1 MFTNRGQF
9 NSLKFNDLGLI
20 TVKGGSEAT
29 VIASTQTSGY
39 KSSVG
44 SSESVVCVSLEGQ
57 GIKSISIS
65 ASTAIMYIDVDAS
78 GQKQARSP
86 PSQENI
92 EINPFSSGQKFVL
105 GQNESSILTT
115 EEGEG
120 QKQASTSQYSSISV
134 IHFSETY
141 ATRIGKS
148 TSLLETLATGIG
160 TKTFSAD
167 SEAEVEIQVL
177 SDSIVCRIGEQA
189 TTIIVSSEGVGWV
202 AHSFAEVLVASQ
214 GAGYKLCQN
223 SSEALLFIDADGQH
237 RKYSVGQN
245 DSFISIEAEEQ
256 GYKIGIDG
264 NGQDIVIDPA
274 GEYAKIA
281 IGQSQSHINLL
292 VETIWGKFAFSSN
305 ICGIVTIPFSA
316 WRKETSSSSQSVID
330 IFIETTGYKIGT
342 DGSWQN
348 VLINGVGENTK
359 IAIGQSQSHINL
371 LVETIW
377 SKLAF
382 NSSICGIVTVPFSV
396 WKKEISSFSQ
406 STIDISIE
414 TTGIPV
420 YQGGN
425 STGLVILE
433 EGSCLPVKT
442 GKNLD
447 LIVVATDGK
456 SSRYSFGASQQQI
469 IIAAEGTFASFMT
482 GASQSQI
489 IISFNSVESSTKIG
503 ASDSIVVVAP
513 VYPYTEKVGVFRD
526 SYSGQIV
533 SYNAVSNCPNY
544 GFIRVQDGFIHPTNL
559 LSVTQRHDDIPFAG
573 IKAIAIEDATKN
585 LFGIIGAS
593 NDWSKWSHFENPS
606 LWTSS
611 RQIIGHGLG
620 KVFEGNPATTSP
632 AFIIEALPQLEQG
645 GYTFSIYLK
654 TNKQTSLTAKAI
666 LEDSGIQVAE
676 SQLQSLQLS
685 TAWTRVQFQLS
696 LNEPVDSGVLSLLFD
711 LPSTDVVISS
721 VRPQLEK
728 AAFASSYCQ
737 YERSQSKLVYSLP
750 NALLNNGTISFRAKY
765 IDANEEVLFITITD
779 KIQPNNRI
787 TLTKVPVDGS
797 SLKIQQDTAGTTI
810 YDLISMASDSLYHF
824 YAITWSINNGIRL
837 FVDGTL
843 LTSIGYTP
851 VNLDTL
857 IFSLP
862 GNKLIANLRADKREV
877 PAGEI
882 AEWAQMDRPFAVP
895 NKTPVS

>member
-20 TVKGGSEAT
+20 TVEGGSEAT

-92 EINPFSSGQKFVL
+92 EVNPFGSGQKLVL
-105 GQNESSILTT
+105 GQNESLIITI
-115 EEGEG
+115 EEGKG
-120 QKQASTSQYSSISV
+120 QKQVLASKYSSISAFP
-134 IHFSETY
+134 FSETH
-141 ATRIGKS
+141 TVKIGKN
-148 TSLLETLATGIG
+148 TSPLETIAIGIG
-160 TKTFSAD
+160 IKTYSAS
-167 SEAEVEIQVL
+167 SEISIAIQAM
-177 SDSIVCRIGEQA
+177 SDVAACHIGEQ
-189 TTIIVSSEGVGWV
+189 TTAIVVSSEGVGWFV
-202 AHSFAEVLVASQ
+202 YSFGEVFVASQ

-223 SSEALLFIDADGQH
+223 SNETLLSIDPDGQYI
-237 RKYSVGQN
+237 KYSVGQN
-245 DSFISIEAEEQ
+245 DSFISIETEEQ
-256 GYKIGIDG
+256 GHKISIDG
-264 NGQDIVIDPA
+264 SLQNILIDTP
-274 GEYAKIA
+274 GEYTKIA
-281 IGQSQSHINLL
+281 IGQSQNIIDLL
-292 VETIWGKFAFSSN
+292 VETTWHKFTLNSSICEIITTPLSIWEKEISS
-305 ICGIVTIPFSA
+305 F
-316 WRKETSSSSQSVID
+316 SQSIID
-330 IFIETTGYKIGT
+330 IFIETTG
-342 DGSWQN
+342 
-348 VLINGVGENTK
+348 
-359 IAIGQSQSHINL
+359 
-371 LVETIW
+371 
-377 SKLAF
+377 
-382 NSSICGIVTVPFSV
+382 
-396 WKKEISSFSQ
+396 
-406 STIDISIE
+406 
-414 TTGIPV
+414 IPI

-425 STGLVILE
+425 SIGLVVLE
-433 EGSCLPVKT
+433 EGSYLPVKT

-456 SSRYSFGASQQQI
+456 SSRHSFGASQQQI

-513 VYPYTEKVGVFRD
+513 VYSYTEKVGVFRD

-711 LPSTDVVISS
+711 LPYTDVAISS

-895 NKTPVS
+895 NRVPVS

>member
-92 EINPFSSGQKFVL
+92 EVNPFSSSQKLVL
-105 GQNESSILTT
+105 GQNESLIITI
-115 EEGEG
+115 EEGKG
-120 QKQASTSQYSSISV
+120 QKQVLASKYSSISAFP
-134 IHFSETY
+134 FSETH
-141 ATRIGKS
+141 TVKIGKN
-148 TSLLETLATGIG
+148 TSPLETITIGIG
-160 TKTFSAD
+160 IKTYSAS
-167 SEAEVEIQVL
+167 SETSIAIQAM
-177 SDSIVCRIGEQA
+177 SDVAACHIGEQ
-189 TTIIVSSEGVGWV
+189 TTAIVVSSEGAGWFV
-202 AHSFAEVLVASQ
+202 HSFGEIFVASQ
-214 GAGYKLCQN
+214 GTGYKLCQN
-223 SSEALLFIDADGQH
+223 SSEALLFIDADGQYV
-237 RKYSVGQN
+237 KYSIGQN
-245 DSFISIEAEEQ
+245 DSLVSIGVEEQ
-256 GYKIGIDG
+256 GHKIGIDG
-264 NGQDIVIDPA
+264 N
-274 GEYAKIA
+274 
-281 IGQSQSHINLL
+281 
-292 VETIWGKFAFSSN
+292 
-305 ICGIVTIPFSA
+305 
-316 WRKETSSSSQSVID
+316 
-330 IFIETTGYKIGT
+330 
-342 DGSWQN
+342 WQN
-348 VLINGVGENTK
+348 ILIDSIGENTK

-382 NSSICGIVTVPFSV
+382 NSSICGIVTIPFSV
-396 WKKEISSFSQ
+396 CRKETSSFSQ
-406 STIDISIE
+406 SVIDILIETTGYKIGADGSWQNILIDSAGEYTKVAIGQSQSIIDLLVETTWHKFTLNSSICEIITTPLSIWEKETSSFSQSIIDIFIE
-414 TTGIPV
+414 TTGIPI

-425 STGLVILE
+425 SIGLVVLE
-433 EGSCLPVKT
+433 EGSYLPVKT

-447 LIVVATDGK
+447 LIVVVTDGEFF
-456 SSRYSFGASQQQI
+456 RYSFGDSQQQI

-489 IISFNSVESSTKIG
+489 IISLNSVGNSTKIG
-503 ASDSIVVVAP
+503 DSDSIVIVAP
-513 VYPYTEKVGVFRD
+513 IYSYTEKVGVFRD

-533 SYNAVSNCPNY
+533 SYNAVSDYPSY
-544 GFIRVQDGFIHPTNL
+544 GFIRIQDGFIRPTNL

-573 IKAIAIEDATKN
+573 IKAIAIEDTTKN
-585 LFGIIGAS
+585 VFGIIEAS

-620 KVFEGNPATTSP
+620 KVFEGNPSTTSS
-632 AFIIEALPQLEQG
+632 AFVIEALPQLEQG
-645 GYTFSIYLK
+645 EYTFSIYLK
-654 TNKQTSLTAKAI
+654 ANKQTSLTAKAI
-666 LEDSGIQVAE
+666 LEDGGIQVAE

-696 LNEPVDSGVLSLLFD
+696 LNGPVDSGALSLLFD
-711 LPSTDVVISS
+711 LPYTDVAISS

-737 YERSQSKLVYSLP
+737 YERSRSKLVYSLP

-765 IDANEEVLFITITD
+765 IDTNEEVLFITITD

-882 AEWAQMDRPFAVP
+882 AEWAQINRPFAVP